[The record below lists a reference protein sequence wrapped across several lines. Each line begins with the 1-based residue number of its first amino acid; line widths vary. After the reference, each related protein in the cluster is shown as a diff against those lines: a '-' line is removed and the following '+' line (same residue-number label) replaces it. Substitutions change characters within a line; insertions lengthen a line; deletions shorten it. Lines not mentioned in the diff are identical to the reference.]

1 MSVLG
6 ETPTNRK
13 VYRDRRD
20 DNAHILIG
28 LKTPIVD
35 VNAVPVST
43 NVNARNVLPKG
54 KIATDRSDCCLYLAD
69 GQKWNFVGG
78 CSNKNSVRIGLS
90 TSINNVTKGTLV
102 DWDLI
107 ESDPAG
113 MYSTI
118 TNLITI
124 PQAGVYEISST
135 LCLTDASSGATFA
148 GLGMRINAKAGNFFK
163 SVQPVVYKTS
173 DPDFTSVVLHKQLSL
188 AAGYT
193 IGLELESSG
202 PTFTLFGGV
211 DAEIGAANRSWASVR
226 RIG

>member
-20 DNAHILIG
+20 DNAHLLIG

-35 VNAVPVST
+35 VNAVSVST

-78 CSNKNSVRIGLS
+78 CANKNSVRIGLS
-90 TSINNVTKGTLV
+90 ADIDNVSSGTTIV
-102 DWDLI
+102 WDLI
-107 ESDPAG
+107 ESDPVG
-113 MYSTI
+113 MYSII
-118 TNLITI
+118 TNLITV
-124 PQAGVYEISST
+124 PQTGVYEISST
-135 LCLTDASSGATFA
+135 LCLTNPSAPAIFA
-148 GLGMRINAKAGNFFK
+148 GLGMRINAKAGNFLK
-163 SVQPVVYKTS
+163 SFQPVDLTTHT
-173 DPDFTSVVLHKQLSL
+173 TSVVLHKQLSL
-188 AAGYT
+188 DAGDT
-193 IGLELESSG
+193 IGLEFFSSVA
-202 PTFTLFGGV
+202 TFTLQGGV
-211 DAEIGAANRSWASVR
+211 DAEKGAANSSWASVR